1 MKKMIIILS
10 GFLPLSLTS
19 YAEIGKSIED
29 FKNSKF
35 AKIYSLS
42 LHNQFKVKMFD
53 WLEGYERKEFKG
65 KVVFNFENPTAPSG
79 VSIIA
84 SPDGRDILEESILI
98 PHHFFLNEKKEKK
111 LSAIFFILLFL
122 EEATGGRIGTKDIE
136 MLDEMLKEANK
147 HGIGHPVVKKIGRC
161 ILGVNLSLIGWE
173 FMVRKAEIGWKF
185 VAGKV
190 ENNKKQAEYKS
201 ETSKPI
207 LNEIAKVYLKN
218 GNVLEGKIAKETE
231 RGIYLE
237 ILDGKGKIFV
247 RHSEIEKIERSEFS
261 KPSSSSLVC
270 DLERGT
276 LGYLQI
282 GAFTNYKNIIKNLGK
297 PDRVTKEL
305 FGTDYKYFNKGIIV
319 VLSSNSKIY
328 EIYIYFQNLQ
338 EFDGFYKKFIG
349 RIKQLNEYENI
360 LTIKK
365 KFGTPAREIED
376 IIYKTPEL
384 VYKTSYGTLHFCFNN
399 NGELD
404 LIVMREE

>member
-237 ILDGKGKIFV
+237 ILDGKGKIFI
-247 RHSEIEKIERSEFS
+247 RHSKIEKIERSEFS
-261 KPSSSSLVC
+261 KPSRIIGKEEYTNFYFKELVSAFSKVSTDKEWANLGDKFYPRYEGFTIEGVGYVVGELTEFTQ
-270 DLERGT
+270 DLFGNKYLIISTIKETPYVSPVFPIGVCGEMKGVCFLLKPKKEILYDCYRLKRGNRIHFVGK
-276 LGYLQI
+276 LSYI
-282 GAFTNYKNIIKNLGK
+282 NAMFKYIEIKNAVITL
-297 PDRVTKEL
+297 V
-305 FGTDYKYFNKGIIV
+305 
-319 VLSSNSKIY
+319 
-328 EIYIYFQNLQ
+328 
-338 EFDGFYKKFIG
+338 
-349 RIKQLNEYENI
+349 
-360 LTIKK
+360 
-365 KFGTPAREIED
+365 ED
-376 IIYKTPEL
+376 
-384 VYKTSYGTLHFCFNN
+384 
-399 NGELD
+399 
-404 LIVMREE
+404 